1 MTTWARGH
9 RASGVALGAVLLAL
23 AGCARDTP
31 ESLRARLEPLVGIP
45 VSELVRRMGSPERV
59 TPLDGPPPN
68 RTRMDYRVVWPV
80 ERGRFEPAPVG
91 LDRPT
96 GPTCDI
102 HMFTRDD
109 VVTSFE
115 FSGQACGWGNVPRI
129 RP

>member
-1 MTTWARGH
+1 MTKTARGH
-9 RASGVALGAVLLAL
+9 RAWGMALGAVLLAL
-23 AGCARDTP
+23 SGCARDTP
-31 ESLRARLEPLVGIP
+31 ESLRVRLEPLVGISVP
-45 VSELVRRMGSPERV
+45 ELVRRMGSPERV
-59 TPLDGPPPN
+59 TPLDGLPAG

-102 HMFTRDD
+102 QMFTRDD
-109 VVTSFE
+109 VVTSFD
-115 FSGQACGWGNVPRI
+115 FSGPACGWGNVPRI